1 MLKIRFNIKGNF
13 EKNIQTIKSYFTLSI
28 YTMRMS
34 LSLLL
39 ELNCPIKKPIK
50 NVVILISFRLI
61 NRV

>member
-39 ELNCPIKKPIK
+39 ELNCPIK
-50 NVVILISFRLI
+50 NQLRML
-61 NRV
+61 